1 MRKTTKV
8 YGVLLAGGSG
18 TRLWPVSRELYP
30 KQLVNFIGA
39 DSLVQSTIKRVQP
52 LIHPKGLR
60 IVCGQEHKH
69 EIARQMEEIGLKPAG
84 ALICEPCGRN
94 TAPAVLLAVLAILA
108 REKDALIGVFPAD
121 HVIADTAGFQN
132 QVEKALA
139 LADQGAIVTFGIR
152 PAYAE
157 TGYGYI
163 EGDRPGDLGGLAIK
177 RFVEKPDRTRAEA
190 YVKAGNF
197 FWNSGMFAFKAAVI
211 KAEFAKYKPGLL
223 EGLAAALAAPG
234 GLTPEAYA
242 ALEDISIDHAI
253 MEKTGRGVVLP
264 SDFGWSDIGT
274 WKSLYDFSTKN
285 GDANVLEGDVIA
297 QNTRGCFVMG
307 HKRLIAVNHMQNT
320 VVVETPDAVFVSD
333 MAHSRE
339 VKAIVADLKAKGR
352 REYIHHGT
360 VHHQWGSATALEHEG
375 GRRVDR
381 LVVHP
386 KSGLPIEVAGNGLI
400 HLVVAEGRARISV
413 DGRRRILKPGRPFT
427 AAAGQSLR
435 LDNGGKVPLVVIQVQ
450 VATAKDEG

>member
-1 MRKTTKV
+1 MRKTTKA

-60 IVCGQEHKH
+60 IVCGQEHRH
-69 EIARQMEEIGLKPAG
+69 EIARQMEESGLNPSG
-84 ALICEPCGRN
+84 VLICEPCGRN

-108 REKDALIGVFPAD
+108 KEKDALIGVFPAD
-121 HVIADTAGFQN
+121 HVIADTAGFQD
-132 QVEKALA
+132 QVKKALE
-139 LADQGAIVTFGIR
+139 LAGQGAIVTFGIR

-163 EGDRPGDLGGLAIK
+163 EGGKPMDHGGLAIR
-177 RFVEKPDRTRAEA
+177 RFVEKPDRPRAEA

-197 FWNSGMFAFKAAVI
+197 FWNSGMFAFKAAVMRG
-211 KAEFAKYKPGLL
+211 EFAMYKPGLL
-223 EGLAAALAAPG
+223 EDLAAALASPG

-253 MEKTGRGVVLP
+253 MEKTDRGVVLP

-274 WKSLYDFSTKN
+274 WKSLYDFSTK
-285 GDANVLEGDVIA
+285 DEAANVLEGDVIA
-297 QNTRGCFVMG
+297 QNTSGCFVMG
-307 HKRLIAVNHMQNT
+307 HKRLIAVNHMQDT

-333 MAHSRE
+333 MEHSRE
-339 VKAIVADLKAKGR
+339 VKTIVADLKAKGR

-375 GRRVDR
+375 GRLVDR
-381 LVVHP
+381 LVVYP
-386 KSGLPIEVAGNGLI
+386 KCGLSIEVPDNATI
-400 HLVVAEGRARISV
+400 HLVVAEGQARVSV
-413 DGRRRILKPGRPFT
+413 DGRRRTVKPGRSFM
-427 AAAGQSLR
+427 AAGSPLR
-435 LDNGGKVPLVVIQVQ
+435 LDNGGKVPLVVIKVQ
-450 VATAKDEG
+450 LSG